1 MTSEPPSD
9 QTRESQPARIPTSG
23 GPGTEENLL
32 AKGRLDWA
40 GLLRNRF
47 ILGGIGV
54 VVVLFLAAI
63 VLVAV
68 GGGDDDVGRS
78 IASGTEVPDGSRTNS
93 ISGLSGEMRT
103 TTTMRNGPGATY
115 AIIGTIPSGAVVSI
129 VGRNA
134 DEAWLQVTYP
144 AGSQLRGWVPAGSL
158 KVSGDVSRLTIAGP
172 GESPGALVPTS
183 PAPIIVDPGPLG
195 TAPLPT
201 DPPSTTPIVTPAG
214 TEAPTALPP
223 VGPSATATTE
233 PTKPPP
239 TLTPEPVATATEEP
253 VITPT
258 PPVKDEGREGRRL
271 RHQTV
276 RAGGQ

>member
-1 MTSEPPSD
+1 MTSEPPAD
-9 QTRESQPARIPTSG
+9 QTRESQPPRIPTSG
-23 GPGTEENLL
+23 GPGGGEENLP
-32 AKGRLDWA
+32 AKGWLDWA

-68 GGGDDDVGRS
+68 GGGDDDDVGRS
-78 IASGTEVPDGSRTNS
+78 IASGTEVPGESTANS
-93 ISGLSGEMRT
+93 VRGLSGEMRT

-183 PAPIIVDPGPLG
+183 PAPIIADPGPLG
-195 TAPLPT
+195 TASLPT
-201 DPPSTTPIVTPAG
+201 DPPPTAPIVTPAG
-214 TEAPTALPP
+214 TEAPTAPPP
-223 VGPSATATTE
+223 VGPSATATTG

-239 TLTPEPVATATEEP
+239 TLTPEPVTPTEKPAT
-253 VITPT
+253 TPT
-258 PPVKDEGREGRRL
+258 PPVKDEE
-271 RHQTV
+271 
-276 RAGGQ
+276 A